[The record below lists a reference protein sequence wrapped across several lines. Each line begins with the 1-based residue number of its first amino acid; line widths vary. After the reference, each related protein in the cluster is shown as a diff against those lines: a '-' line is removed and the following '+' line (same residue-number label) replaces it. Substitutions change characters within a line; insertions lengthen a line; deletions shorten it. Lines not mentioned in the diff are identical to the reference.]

1 MKFEVK
7 VIFKV
12 DYDKKI
18 NASDYVKEFFSNID
32 GQIIRF
38 GDEGKA
44 VINLVSVEVKQYAKD
59 N

>member
-18 NASDYVKEFFSNID
+18 NASDYVKKFFSDID

-38 GDEGKA
+38 GDEGKTT
-44 VINLVSVEVKQYAKD
+44 INLKSIKVKQYASD
-59 N
+59 